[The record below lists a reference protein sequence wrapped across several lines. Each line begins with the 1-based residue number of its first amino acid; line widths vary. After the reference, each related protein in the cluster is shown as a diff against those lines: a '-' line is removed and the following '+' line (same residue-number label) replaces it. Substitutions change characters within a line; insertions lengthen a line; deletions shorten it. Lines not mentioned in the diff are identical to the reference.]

1 MIKSIKRCVR
11 KSCDNIHTNKF
22 DLLEELNEL
31 FSRFK
36 ADPNDD
42 FINVNRLTEVLQAF
56 GRNPSLRDSEERI
69 NELEMAGK
77 KIFLLSDLHSIIIL
91 FFYLKDKFE
100 LTLDDFLQI
109 LDEQW
114 TMANNNRDI
123 LRQAFG
129 KFDETQEGYIDIERF
144 RTIMSTLGEPLTD
157 EELEEFIQLG
167 LNEDQTKV
175 NIECKRL
182 NVLFRIFEHHFFFF
196 RFTRSIIW

>member
-1 MIKSIKRCVR
+1 MEDDETPRIDDD
-11 KSCDNIHTNKF
+11 DNDDQI
-22 DLLEELNEL
+22 DQEMQELNEL

-69 NELEMAGK
+69 NELEMA
-77 KIFLLSDLHSIIIL
+77 
-91 FFYLKDKFE
+91 DKFE

-114 TMANNNRDI
+114 TMVNNNRDV

-175 NIECKRL
+175 NIEYL
-182 NVLFRIFEHHFFFF
+182 LDQLFGDNA
-196 RFTRSIIW
+196 